1 KVAVQQRPARSKKK
15 KQNVLKWKEGTKP
28 NSVSSEEGKE
38 KRKYRP
44 KKTKPQEKKKKLKL
58 SKPLT
63 AVSPTETEK
72 EQKTTE
78 KETKT
83 VEKEET
89 DTEMDIEE
97 QTVTEAKDEESEF
110 EATFDRI
117 DRKKKEVTSV
127 SSSSST
133 SVGSKTPSE
142 SSLIPPQFIQQSTP
156 TIKGSQEYIVPLISS
171 NQESAYL
178 VAAEVAGTS
187 NISGNGSHKG
197 DSCPSDMMFDA
208 ESVILSTP
216 ACQVLGIIM
225 NKQLFKNAAASE
237 TENELIRLY
246 FAGKIP
252 PGREKDAQETLEK
265 ALDDRRD
272 EISKKE
278 FVPEFWTYDQTNKK
292 QSSSE
297 SSF

>member
-1 KVAVQQRPARSKKK
+1 M
-15 KQNVLKWKEGTKP
+15 KWKEGTKP

-38 KRKYRP
+38 KRKHRP
-44 KKTKPQEKKKKLKL
+44 KKMKRQEKKKKLKL
-58 SKPLT
+58 SKSLT
-63 AVSPTETEK
+63 AVSPTEIEK

-83 VEKEET
+83 VEKEDT
-89 DTEMDIEE
+89 DTEMDTEE
-97 QTVTEAKDEESEF
+97 QTVTEVKDEESEY

-127 SSSSST
+127 PSGASSM

-142 SSLIPPQFIQQSTP
+142 SSLVPSQFIQQSTP

-187 NISGNGSHKG
+187 NISSSGSHKA
-197 DSCPSDMMFDA
+197 DSCPDDMFDA
-208 ESVILSTP
+208 EPVILSTP

-225 NKQLFKNAAASE
+225 NKELFKNAAASE

-252 PGREKDAQETLEK
+252 PGREKDAQQTLEK
-265 ALDDRRD
+265 AVSLA
-272 EISKKE
+272 
-278 FVPEFWTYDQTNKK
+278 V
-292 QSSSE
+292 
-297 SSF
+297 